1 MVDMRS
7 VAVLGAG
14 IAGLIAAHGL
24 RRAGYSVTLYSD
36 RTPEQ
41 WLTSRPTGTAARFG
55 PALAYE
61 RELGLAHWE
70 AQAAR
75 RVIGALTGEW
85 WLRSVV
91 AGALGVVGS
100 QLRKKLLRGVR

>member
-1 MVDMRS
+1 MLTPMS
-7 VAVLGAG
+7 AG
-14 IAGLIAAHGL
+14 GRLLLLAQNGSDGL
-24 RRAGYSVTLYSD
+24 RGDGRQAVAD
-36 RTPEQ
+36 FFCE
-41 WLTSRPTGTAARFG
+41 
-55 PALAYE
+55 
-61 RELGLAHWE
+61 GLADPPPLV
-70 AQAAR
+70 AALVDAGAAR